1 MCKIN
6 IKKKKMRS
14 DLHDLAAVTAGM
26 LPVLLLHREAAGGA
40 LVDQGVLPGLH
51 GPGQGLRLVY
61 DGHLDGGEEA
71 GVVLDSLKTIVFKTE
86 KSSSQLKQLGGRSV
100 LDLS

>member
-1 MCKIN
+1 
-6 IKKKKMRS
+6 MRS

-40 LVDQGVLPGLH
+40 LVHQGVLPGLH

-71 GVVLDSLKTIVFKTE
+71 RVVLDSLKALVLKTE
-86 KSSSQLKQLGGRSV
+86 ISSSQLRHCQCSGER
-100 LDLS
+100 DQF